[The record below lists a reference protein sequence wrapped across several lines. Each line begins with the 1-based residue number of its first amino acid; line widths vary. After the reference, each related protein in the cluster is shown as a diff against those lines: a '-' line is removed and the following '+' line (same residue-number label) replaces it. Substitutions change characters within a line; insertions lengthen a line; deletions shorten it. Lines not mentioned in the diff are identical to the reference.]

1 MVQQLKGE
9 IDFNKRRQAIA
20 DKLPPVKSGFFTMKE
35 GIEGMEGINPASIDQ
50 KKRTDR
56 NKHNIDIAE
65 IGRQGVSGL
74 AYAIGFLLV
83 FQVVGFN
90 MATML
95 ARYRY
100 YVLHEKKEGAGG
112 SGGFGGPAF
121 LGINEVDD
129 NKETVFSET
138 YCTGGTGGTDKKSD
152 SVGSLGITAAG
163 KQHTGLF
170 GTYPYDNMK
179 CSDLKELSFLNV
191 NAVTMGWL
199 RKTFKDSVGYYMGR
213 GVEYNKTGERETM
226 DTSMIGQISNPPKFL
241 GAVALLIL
249 FIMLLPFIIIIL
261 GTSSGYA
268 SANEYDGM
276 FGKMYGAIVGYIYGL
291 INVIPLSLYGLLFAL
306 SFRFTGI
313 VRRDTTPIYS
323 NDPTKLFVP
332 SDQTSISSYISSP
345 TFFVSL
351 MIWAL
356 GLIYGGVTII
366 PERMIVTRGI
376 YGALALTLLYVS
388 RPFMKSFLA

>member
-1 MVQQLKGE
+1 
-9 IDFNKRRQAIA
+9 
-20 DKLPPVKSGFFTMKE
+20 
-35 GIEGMEGINPASIDQ
+35 
-50 KKRTDR
+50 
-56 NKHNIDIAE
+56 
-65 IGRQGVSGL
+65 
-74 AYAIGFLLV
+74 
-83 FQVVGFN
+83 
-90 MATML
+90 
-95 ARYRY
+95 
-100 YVLHEKKEGAGG
+100 
-112 SGGFGGPAF
+112 
-121 LGINEVDD
+121 
-129 NKETVFSET
+129 
-138 YCTGGTGGTDKKSD
+138 
-152 SVGSLGITAAG
+152 
-163 KQHTGLF
+163 
-170 GTYPYDNMK
+170 MK
-179 CSDLKELSFLNV
+179 CTDLKELSFLNV
-191 NAVTMGWL
+191 NALTMGWL

-291 INVIPLSLYGLLFAL
+291 INVIPLSLYGILFAL
-306 SFRFTGI
+306 TFRFTGV